1 MDLKVLSFLY
11 LGERLS
17 LWEGADVLEDAI
29 PDQTALVRLLL
40 P

>member
-17 LWEGADVLEDAI
+17 LWEGAGVLEDVV
-29 PDQTALVRLLL
+29 PDQTAPVRLLI